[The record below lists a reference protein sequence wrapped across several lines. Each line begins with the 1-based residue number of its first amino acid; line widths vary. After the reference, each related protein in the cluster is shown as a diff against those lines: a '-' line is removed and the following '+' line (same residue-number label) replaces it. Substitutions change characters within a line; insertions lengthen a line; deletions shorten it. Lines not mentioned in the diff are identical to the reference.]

1 MKLDVPGW
9 CRFVVV
15 SALWALLI
23 WPTSAAAVC
32 PDTPA
37 ECLGDAAAFRVV
49 VAESARLGTSRLH
62 EGNHPFWAWT
72 SIEDDVC
79 AETVS
84 ALSPPPTF
92 SSYYHTHVGTLA
104 ILATSGVGVRAKTI
118 GSLIAGSPG
127 LGAGTIA
134 TAGAAVGP
142 FVAATSVDTS
152 GTHPLVDACA
162 RAQAASLAAV
172 AQIASL
178 PATGSLGEV
187 VLAADEDRTI
197 TLPPGVNVLDADR
210 IVVGYAA
217 DLTIQGGDWTII
229 RTPSF
234 RTMKFGDISANR
246 VLFVLSGEGS
256 TVSVGAYSDMFG
268 VGLLAPER
276 TVRMGG
282 EALVEALWAG
292 KAVLRGVDIF
302 SIGDFSFGP

>member
-9 CRFVVV
+9 CRFVAV
-15 SALWALLI
+15 SALLI
-23 WPTSAAAVC
+23 APTSAAAVC
-32 PDTPA
+32 PDTPG
-37 ECLGDAAAFRVV
+37 ECLGDANEFRVV

-62 EGNHPFWAWT
+62 EGNNAFWAWT
-72 SIEDDVC
+72 YIDGDVC

-84 ALSPPPTF
+84 ALSPPPGAFGT
-92 SSYYHTHVGTLA
+92 TEVGNVA
-104 ILATSGVGVRAKTI
+104 VLATSGVGVRAKTI
-118 GSLIAGSPG
+118 GSLIPGNPG
-127 LGAGTIA
+127 LDASTIA

-142 FVAATSVDTS
+142 FVDATSVDTS
-152 GTHPLVDACA
+152 GTHPLVEACA
-162 RAQAASLAAV
+162 RAQADSLAAV

-187 VLAADEDRTI
+187 VLDSFENREI

-210 IVVGYAA
+210 IVVGFAA
-217 DLTIQGGDWTII
+217 DLTISGGDWTII

-246 VLFVLSGEGS
+246 VLFVLSGQRPA
-256 TVSVGAYSDMFG
+256 VSVGAYSDMFG

-282 EALVEALWAG
+282 EALVEAVWAG
-292 KAVLRGVDIF
+292 KAILRGVDIF
-302 SIGDFSFGP
+302 SIGDFSFGD